1 MSNDQQQ
8 NEQQEESSPL
18 DNFSFLRVFGAV
30 AFGLG
35 AVMLL
40 AVSYRDFDT
49 STTIRTYDNGYGS
62 SEVVVE
68 GPFGK
73 SVCRTTTVGGQSVTK
88 CD

>member
-1 MSNDQQQ
+1 MSDNQQQ
-8 NEQQEESSPL
+8 SEQQEESSPL
-18 DNFSFLRVFGAV
+18 DNFSYLRVFGAV

-35 AVMLL
+35 AIMLL

-49 STTIRTYDNGYGS
+49 STTVRTYDNGYGS

-68 GPFGK
+68 GPLGK
-73 SVCRTTTVGGQSVTK
+73 SKCVTTTVGGSSVTR